1 MTVSDIDTNDLDR
14 TSFDHSNTFS
24 HMVAIIQDEID
35 DTTAEYSTQIQD
47 SILTALRLCEHEPF
61 FFNEK
66 KDLTFKTQ
74 GGKTWYGK
82 EEGVSIAS
90 EKTLQSV
97 ILGKNPT
104 TQKQLFFKSF
114 EALKKQ
120 YGDKVPQ
127 GIPLFYTCI
136 DQKIGL
142 FPTPQQDETV
152 SISYNYVSLGD
163 GELMEEN
170 NPWLLYA
177 FDLIKARA
185 KYELYKNILK
195 DSEYAAVSFRDYQ
208 EHLQILRFETSR
220 RKNTS
225 NIIPMRF

>member
-1 MTVSDIDTNDLDR
+1 MTISDIDTHDLDR
-14 TSFDHSNTFS
+14 TSFNHSNTFS
-24 HMVAIIQDEID
+24 HMVDIIQDEID

-47 SILTALRLCEHEPF
+47 SILAALRLCEREPF

-66 KDLTFKTQ
+66 KEVTFKTQ
-74 GGKTWYGK
+74 SGKTWYGK

-104 TQKQLFFKSF
+104 IQKQLFFKSF
-114 EALKKQ
+114 ESLQKQ
-120 YGDKVPQ
+120 YGDQISQ
-127 GIPLFYTCI
+127 GIPLFYTCS
-136 DQKIGL
+136 DQKIGF

-152 SISYNYVSLGD
+152 RLSYNHVCFGD
-163 GELMEEN
+163 DELIEEN
-170 NPWLLYA
+170 NLWLLYA

-195 DSEYAAVSFRDYQ
+195 DPEYTAVSFRDYQ

-225 NIIPMRF
+225 NIIPMKF